1 VASEVCRF
9 QPEWPLSRVE
19 SSEGEG
25 SRFTVRLHRY
35 DEALDAIPIDSAS
48 SVGDLTGR
56 SSV

>member
-1 VASEVCRF
+1 MA
-9 QPEWPLSRVE
+9 LSRVE
-19 SSEGEG
+19 RSEGEG